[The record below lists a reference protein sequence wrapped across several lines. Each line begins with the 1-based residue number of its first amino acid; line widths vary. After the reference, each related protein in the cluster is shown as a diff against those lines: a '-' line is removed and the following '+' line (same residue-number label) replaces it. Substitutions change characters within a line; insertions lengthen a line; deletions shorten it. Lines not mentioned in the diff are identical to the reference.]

1 MHEVIGVVYG
11 AMFGEERVNNS
22 VDLLS
27 RVLVAFT
34 VGQISALVTVTHFYC
49 NLLFNVIEP
58 AVTHGSLAF
67 FSRRTNTSSV
77 LHALRAYVSSELFL
91 CDMG

>member
-34 VGQISALVTVTHFYC
+34 VGQISASVTVAHFYC
-49 NLLFNVIEP
+49 NLLLQCLNVIEP
-58 AVTHGSLAF
+58 AVTHASLAF

-77 LHALRAYVSSELFL
+77 LHALRAYVSFSLSS
-91 CDMG
+91 